1 VNTGALSQ
9 SPSLPVPQ
17 SASSRFGNSRI
28 QALAWAAFLFTL
40 TSWPSPPRVP
50 LVSGI
55 PNFDKLVHFTLY
67 AVQAWLLYRAVPWPG
82 LSRFSLARVLTI
94 VGVMAVWGVA
104 DETHQT
110 WIPGRAMEG
119 DDVAADVVG
128 VAAGAVAASMVSG
141 RRERVGA

>member
-1 VNTGALSQ
+1 MNSGA
-9 SPSLPVPQ
+9 Q
-17 SASSRFGNSRI
+17 SASSRFGKARI
-28 QALAWAAFLFTL
+28 QAVAWAAFLFTL

-67 AVQAWLLYRAVPWPG
+67 AVQAWLVYRSVRWPG
-82 LSRFSLARVLTI
+82 LSRFSLARVLAI
-94 VGVMAVWGVA
+94 VGVMAVWGVV

-119 DDVAADVVG
+119 DDVAADVAG
-128 VAAGAVAASMVSG
+128 AAAGAVAASVLSRKRADPSLSSG
-141 RRERVGA
+141 